1 MRATV
6 PLTRRRKAA
15 KQVDSA
21 GYKGD
26 DEKDDYRMSVRRV
39 AEASDRPPTGVT
51 GDAKVEAFVAAYMS
65 KDDLVF
71 IQTLSKGMRR
81 KKKPIQTPG
90 TASRGR
96 TGISVTFGA
105 CRSSENSACT
115 PDSVGD
121 AQNMGGTHRPS
132 DALSSNPISSKNA
145 RDQNPTYNQ
154 DTLNP
159 NTCNSNPMYPQST
172 PMHGSNVPPKPA
184 FDSGGDKP
192 CISTSSRNARD
203 ADEDTQRCT
212 SQPDAGFGDLTCQ
225 PYAVR
230 YQEEE
235 DAVDITPYAVAYMG
249 QRDTDSN
256 EQTDTSTPSSSS
268 CNDSNASVFDNTLQ
282 APAQYWLS
290 PNPMYPQNALNP
302 NPMYVQNTGN
312 PNPLVP
318 NARQDSDCVCA
329 SRWVCTALTIAIV
342 LVLLIVGGAFVGM
355 YINTSEH
362 DSQKP
367 TKAMDSDHTPGH
379 PDVDSPS
386 TPGQPAVDSPSTPG
400 QPDRCISERVRTV
413 NLLSISTIRYTGG
426 QTTTIASTK
435 TQGTVPPPTSN
446 SSQES
451 YVNSKPIV
459 LGGEGTSALLGNLSD
474 PSGVAVSD
482 DEEIFV
488 VEVLNRRVQ
497 VFNLNGVSLRVFRTV
512 VPGRDDLVMYPTD
525 VDIDKDGRIWVVGKF
540 SFPSGAVRVVQYS
553 KDGLPVATFD
563 VPRKD
568 WFPKIAMNARD
579 NSIIVVASNEI
590 LMFKPNGSFDGSFGG
605 KEGAQL

>member
-1 MRATV
+1 MADLTAQTVAESSKNVFKRDETRATV
-6 PLTRRRKAA
+6 PLTKRRKAA
-15 KQVDSA
+15 RQVDSA

-26 DEKDDYRMSVRRV
+26 DEDYS
-39 AEASDRPPTGVT
+39 AGPHYP
-51 GDAKVEAFVAAYMS
+51 
-65 KDDLVF
+65 L
-71 IQTLSKGMRR
+71 
-81 KKKPIQTPG
+81 
-90 TASRGR
+90 ASR
-96 TGISVTFGA
+96 
-105 CRSSENSACT
+105 
-115 PDSVGD
+115 
-121 AQNMGGTHRPS
+121 M
-132 DALSSNPISSKNA
+132 
-145 RDQNPTYNQ
+145 
-154 DTLNP
+154 
-159 NTCNSNPMYPQST
+159 
-172 PMHGSNVPPKPA
+172 
-184 FDSGGDKP
+184 
-192 CISTSSRNARD
+192 
-203 ADEDTQRCT
+203 
-212 SQPDAGFGDLTCQ
+212 
-225 PYAVR
+225 
-230 YQEEE
+230 
-235 DAVDITPYAVAYMG
+235 
-249 QRDTDSN
+249 
-256 EQTDTSTPSSSS
+256 
-268 CNDSNASVFDNTLQ
+268 
-282 APAQYWLS
+282 
-290 PNPMYPQNALNP
+290 
-302 NPMYVQNTGN
+302 
-312 PNPLVP
+312 
-318 NARQDSDCVCA
+318 CA

-400 QPDRCISERVRTV
+400 QPDRCISER
-413 NLLSISTIRYTGG
+413 IRYTGG

-540 SFPSGAVRVVQYS
+540 SFASGAVQVVQYS

-605 KEGAQL
+605 KEGAQLEYATTDEDGNILVTDISVSRVHVYDHAGQYSFSFDTVSVGKGAPLGICTDSLGHIIVADSINGRVDMFTSRGEFVHTVVNFTNPWAVAIGPRGQLVVTDAASVATIFPREMVFPDEWA